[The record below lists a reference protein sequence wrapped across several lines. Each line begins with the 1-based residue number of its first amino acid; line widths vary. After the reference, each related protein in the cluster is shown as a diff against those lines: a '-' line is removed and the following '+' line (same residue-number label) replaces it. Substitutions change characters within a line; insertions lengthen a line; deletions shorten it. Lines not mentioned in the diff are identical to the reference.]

1 MDYRLNSI
9 GGCKCHPK
17 HELSLFIPWGSEVI
31 YNPIGDAIGNKEGD
45 GNGGGKWD
53 VRQVSAWV

>member
-1 MDYRLNSI
+1 M
-9 GGCKCHPK
+9 
-17 HELSLFIPWGSEVI
+17 I

-53 VRQVSAWV
+53 GRQVSA